1 MINVLLICSQGAST
15 SMMCKKIKQEAEK
28 NGVEM
33 NVKAVAIAIAVANDY
48 ILGSN
53 IILLGPQIR
62 YMKQKVQDASGSI
75 PVLDIDMQAYGMI
88 DGSKV
93 YKQIMENLK

>member
-33 NVKAVAIAIAVANDY
+33 NVKAVAIAVANDY
-48 ILGSN
+48 ILDSN

-75 PVLDIDMQAYGMI
+75 PVLDIDMKAYGMM